1 MTEREEIQELRKEIQ
16 IHNHKY
22 YILDQPEISDY
33 EFDLK
38 LKRLEE
44 LERLH
49 PELYDEYSPTVRVG
63 GSVTKNFENK
73 NHPNR
78 MYSLDNAYSYEELE
92 TWYRRC
98 LNAIKDETGRE
109 QIEISCELKYDGASI
124 NLIYEN
130 GKLSSAITRGDGFQG
145 DVVTAN
151 IKTVR
156 TVPLELRGDFPASF
170 EIRGEVILEKS
181 EFERINSE
189 RSKLGLAT
197 YMNPRN
203 TASGSLKLQDSG
215 EVAKRKLTCL
225 PYAVAGENLPFKTQ
239 IEVLESLAAFGFK
252 IPDHY
257 RSCKNLNEVQDF
269 IAYWAERKNNLPFEI
284 DGVVLKVNALEDQ
297 DLLGATSKSP
307 RWALAYKFE
316 SENTITRLV
325 DVVYQVGRTGAITPV
340 AQLEPVL
347 LAGTI
352 VKRASLHNKDQI
364 DKLGLCFN
372 DRVYVEK
379 GGEIIPKI
387 VAVVSRESERNERVS
402 FIEHCPECETPLS
415 RIEGEAQHYCPNTEY
430 CPPQIKGRIQHFIS
444 RNAMDID
451 GLGSETVSQL
461 VDEGLINRIE
471 DLYQLKAEELIVLDR
486 MAQKSVENLL
496 EGVSKSKN
504 QPFAKVLFGIGI
516 RHVGQTVA
524 KTLTK
529 EFGSIDQLS
538 QATFDEL
545 VAINEIGP
553 RIAESVLS
561 FFALEPNKIT
571 IERLKYE
578 GLNFEVIQ
586 NDQVQ
591 KKQLFEGKSIV
602 VSGVFSNFSR
612 SELKQLI
619 EELGGKNVSSISSK
633 TDLLIAGDQMGP
645 AKKKK
650 AEALNIP
657 MLSEIDLE
665 NKLKELSDQS

>member
-49 PELYDEYSPTVRVG
+49 PDLYDEYSPTVRVG

-98 LNAIKDETGRE
+98 LNTIKDETGRE

-189 RSKLGLAT
+189 RSNLGLAT

-257 RSCKNLNEVQDF
+257 RSCKNLSEVQDF

-284 DGVVLKVNALEDQ
+284 DGIVLKVNALEDQ
-297 DLLGATSKSP
+297 ELLGATSKSP

-316 SENTITRLV
+316 SENAITRLV

-387 VAVVSRESERNERVS
+387 VAVVSGESERNERVS
-402 FIEHCPECETPLS
+402 FIEHCPECDTPLS

-524 KTLTK
+524 KTLAK
-529 EFGSIDQLS
+529 EFKSIDQLS
-538 QATFDEL
+538 QATLDEL

-561 FFALEPNKIT
+561 FFALEPNQIT
-571 IERLKYE
+571 IERLKQE

-586 NDQVQ
+586 NDQAQ

>member
-189 RSKLGLAT
+189 RSNLGLAT

-578 GLNFEVIQ
+578 GLNFEMIQ

>member
-98 LNAIKDETGRE
+98 LNTIKDETGRE

-156 TVPLELRGDFPASF
+156 TVPLELRGDFQASF

-181 EFERINSE
+181 EFERINNE
-189 RSKLGLAT
+189 RSNLGLAT

-284 DGVVLKVNALEDQ
+284 DGIVLKVNALEDQ
-297 DLLGATSKSP
+297 ELLGATSKSP

-316 SENTITRLV
+316 SENAITRLV

-387 VAVVSRESERNERVS
+387 VAVVSGESERNERVN

-524 KTLTK
+524 KTLAK
-529 EFGSIDQLS
+529 EFKSIDQLS
-538 QATFDEL
+538 QATLDEL

-561 FFALEPNKIT
+561 FFALEPNQIT
-571 IERLKYE
+571 IERLKQE

-586 NDQVQ
+586 NDQAQ

>member
-49 PELYDEYSPTVRVG
+49 PDLYDEYSPTVRVG

-98 LNAIKDETGRE
+98 LNTIKDETGRE

-189 RSKLGLAT
+189 RSNLGLAT

-284 DGVVLKVNALEDQ
+284 DGIVLKVNALEDQ
-297 DLLGATSKSP
+297 ELLGATSKSP

-316 SENTITRLV
+316 SENAITRLV

-387 VAVVSRESERNERVS
+387 VAVVSGESERNERVS

-524 KTLTK
+524 KTLAK
-529 EFGSIDQLS
+529 EFKSIDQLS
-538 QATFDEL
+538 QATLDEL

-561 FFALEPNKIT
+561 FFALEPNQIT
-571 IERLKYE
+571 IERLKQE

-586 NDQVQ
+586 NDQAQ

>member
-98 LNAIKDETGRE
+98 LNAIRDETGRE

-189 RSKLGLAT
+189 RSNLGLAT

-316 SENTITRLV
+316 SENAITRLI

-387 VAVVSRESERNERVS
+387 VAVVSGESERNERVS

-524 KTLTK
+524 KTLAK
-529 EFGSIDQLS
+529 EFGSIDRLS

-545 VAINEIGP
+545 VDINEIGP

>member
-49 PELYDEYSPTVRVG
+49 PDLYDEYSPTVRVG

-98 LNAIKDETGRE
+98 LNTIKDETGRE

-156 TVPLELRGDFPASF
+156 TVPLELREDFPASF

-189 RSKLGLAT
+189 RSNLGLAT

-284 DGVVLKVNALEDQ
+284 DGIVLKVNALEDQ
-297 DLLGATSKSP
+297 ELLGATSKSP

-316 SENTITRLV
+316 SENAITRLV

-387 VAVVSRESERNERVS
+387 VAVVSGESERNERVS

-524 KTLTK
+524 KTLAK
-529 EFGSIDQLS
+529 EFKSIDQLS
-538 QATFDEL
+538 QATLDEL

-561 FFALEPNKIT
+561 FFALEPNQIT
-571 IERLKYE
+571 IERLKQE

-586 NDQVQ
+586 NDQAQ

>member
-98 LNAIKDETGRE
+98 LNAIRDETGRE

-156 TVPLELRGDFPASF
+156 TVPLELRGHFPASF

-189 RSKLGLAT
+189 RSNLGLAT

-284 DGVVLKVNALEDQ
+284 DGIVLKVNALEDQ
-297 DLLGATSKSP
+297 ELLGATSKSP

-316 SENTITRLV
+316 SENAITRLV

-364 DKLGLCFN
+364 DKLDLCFN

-387 VAVVSRESERNERVS
+387 VAVVSGESERNERVS

-496 EGVSKSKN
+496 EGVSKSKD

-524 KTLTK
+524 KTLAK
-529 EFGSIDQLS
+529 EFKSIDQLS

-545 VAINEIGP
+545 IAINEIGP

-561 FFALEPNKIT
+561 FFALELNQIT
-571 IERLKYE
+571 IERLKQE

-591 KKQLFEGKSIV
+591 KKQIFEGKSIV

-645 AKKKK
+645 AKRKK

>member
-49 PELYDEYSPTVRVG
+49 PDLYDEYSPTVRVG

-98 LNAIKDETGRE
+98 LNAIRDETGRE

-156 TVPLELRGDFPASF
+156 TVPLELRGHFPASF

-189 RSKLGLAT
+189 RSNLGLAT

-284 DGVVLKVNALEDQ
+284 DGIVLKVNALEDQ
-297 DLLGATSKSP
+297 ELLGATSKSP

-316 SENTITRLV
+316 SENAITRLV

-364 DKLGLCFN
+364 DKLDLCFN

-387 VAVVSRESERNERVS
+387 VAVVSGESERNERVS

-496 EGVSKSKN
+496 EGVSKSKD

-524 KTLTK
+524 KTLAK
-529 EFGSIDQLS
+529 EFKSIDQLS

-545 VAINEIGP
+545 IAINEIGP

-561 FFALEPNKIT
+561 FFALELNQIT
-571 IERLKYE
+571 IERLKQE

-586 NDQVQ
+586 NDQAQ

>member
-92 TWYRRC
+92 TWYIRC

-189 RSKLGLAT
+189 RSNLGLAT

-316 SENTITRLV
+316 SENAITRLV

-387 VAVVSRESERNERVS
+387 VAVVSGESERNERVS

-524 KTLTK
+524 KTLAK

-633 TDLLIAGDQMGP
+633 TDLLIAGNQMGP

>member
-16 IHNHKY
+16 VHNHKY

-189 RSKLGLAT
+189 RSNLGLAT

-225 PYAVAGENLPFKTQ
+225 PYAVAGENLAFKTQ

-284 DGVVLKVNALEDQ
+284 DGIVLKVNALEDQ
-297 DLLGATSKSP
+297 ELLGATSKSP

-316 SENTITRLV
+316 SENAITRLV

-387 VAVVSRESERNERVS
+387 VAVVSGESERNERVS

-524 KTLTK
+524 KTLAK

-619 EELGGKNVSSISSK
+619 EELGGRNVSSISSK

>member
-1 MTEREEIQELRKEIQ
+1 MTEREEILELRKEIQ

-98 LNAIKDETGRE
+98 LNAIRDETGLE

-189 RSKLGLAT
+189 RSNLGLAT

-252 IPDHY
+252 IPYHY
-257 RSCKNLNEVQDF
+257 RSSKNLNEVQDF

-284 DGVVLKVNALEDQ
+284 DGIVLKVNALENQ
-297 DLLGATSKSP
+297 ELLGATSKSP

-316 SENTITRLV
+316 SENAITRLV
-325 DVVYQVGRTGAITPV
+325 NVVYQVGRTGAITPV

-364 DKLGLCFN
+364 DKLDLCFN

-387 VAVVSRESERNERVS
+387 VAVVSGESERNERVS

-496 EGVSKSKN
+496 EGVSKSKD

-524 KTLTK
+524 KTLAK

-561 FFALEPNKIT
+561 FFALEPNQIT
-571 IERLKYE
+571 IERLKKE
-578 GLNFEVIQ
+578 GLNFEVVQ
-586 NDQVQ
+586 NDKVQ

>member
-98 LNAIKDETGRE
+98 LNAIRDETGRE

-156 TVPLELRGDFPASF
+156 TVPLELRGHFPASF

-189 RSKLGLAT
+189 RSNLGLAT

-284 DGVVLKVNALEDQ
+284 DGIVLKVNALEDQ
-297 DLLGATSKSP
+297 ELLGATSKSP

-316 SENTITRLV
+316 SENAITRLV

-387 VAVVSRESERNERVS
+387 VAVVSGESERNERVS

-496 EGVSKSKN
+496 EGVSKSKD

-524 KTLTK
+524 KTLAK
-529 EFGSIDQLS
+529 EFKSIDQLS

-545 VAINEIGP
+545 IAINEIGP

-561 FFALEPNKIT
+561 FFALELNQIT
-571 IERLKYE
+571 IERLKQE

-645 AKKKK
+645 AKRKK

>member
-98 LNAIKDETGRE
+98 LNAIRDETGRE

-189 RSKLGLAT
+189 RSNLGLAT

-316 SENTITRLV
+316 SENAITRLI

-387 VAVVSRESERNERVS
+387 VAVVSGESERNERVS

-524 KTLTK
+524 KTLAK
-529 EFGSIDQLS
+529 EFGSIDRLS

-545 VAINEIGP
+545 VDINEIGP

-591 KKQLFEGKSIV
+591 KKQLFEGKSVV

>member
-49 PELYDEYSPTVRVG
+49 PDLYDEYSPTVRVG

-98 LNAIKDETGRE
+98 LNTIKDETGRE

-156 TVPLELRGDFPASF
+156 TVPLELREDFPASF

-189 RSKLGLAT
+189 RSNLGLAS

-239 IEVLESLAAFGFK
+239 IEVLESLASFGFK

-284 DGVVLKVNALEDQ
+284 DGIVLKVNALEDQ
-297 DLLGATSKSP
+297 ELLGATSKSP

-316 SENTITRLV
+316 SENAITRLV

-387 VAVVSRESERNERVS
+387 VAVVSGESERNERVS

-524 KTLTK
+524 KTLAK
-529 EFGSIDQLS
+529 EFKSIDQLS
-538 QATFDEL
+538 QATLDEL

-561 FFALEPNKIT
+561 FFALEPNQIT
-571 IERLKYE
+571 IERLKQE
-578 GLNFEVIQ
+578 GLNFEIIQ
-586 NDQVQ
+586 NDKVQ

>member
-1 MTEREEIQELRKEIQ
+1 M
-16 IHNHKY
+16 
-22 YILDQPEISDY
+22 
-33 EFDLK
+33 
-38 LKRLEE
+38 
-44 LERLH
+44 
-49 PELYDEYSPTVRVG
+49 
-63 GSVTKNFENK
+63 
-73 NHPNR
+73 
-78 MYSLDNAYSYEELE
+78 
-92 TWYRRC
+92 
-98 LNAIKDETGRE
+98 
-109 QIEISCELKYDGASI
+109 
-124 NLIYEN
+124 
-130 GKLSSAITRGDGFQG
+130 
-145 DVVTAN
+145 
-151 IKTVR
+151 
-156 TVPLELRGDFPASF
+156 
-170 EIRGEVILEKS
+170 
-181 EFERINSE
+181 
-189 RSKLGLAT
+189 
-197 YMNPRN
+197 
-203 TASGSLKLQDSG
+203 
-215 EVAKRKLTCL
+215 
-225 PYAVAGENLPFKTQ
+225 
-239 IEVLESLAAFGFK
+239 
-252 IPDHY
+252 
-257 RSCKNLNEVQDF
+257 
-269 IAYWAERKNNLPFEI
+269 
-284 DGVVLKVNALEDQ
+284 EDQ
-297 DLLGATSKSP
+297 ELLGATSKSP

-316 SENTITRLV
+316 SENAITRLV

-387 VAVVSRESERNERVS
+387 VAVVSGESERNERVS

-461 VDEGLINRIE
+461 VDERLINRIE

-524 KTLTK
+524 KTLAK
-529 EFGSIDQLS
+529 EFKSIDQLS
-538 QATFDEL
+538 QATLDEL

-561 FFALEPNKIT
+561 FFALEPNQIT
-571 IERLKYE
+571 IERLKQE

-586 NDQVQ
+586 NDQAQ

>member
-98 LNAIKDETGRE
+98 LNAIRDETGRE

-181 EFERINSE
+181 EFERINNE
-189 RSKLGLAT
+189 RSNLGLAT

-284 DGVVLKVNALEDQ
+284 DGIVLKVNALEDQ
-297 DLLGATSKSP
+297 EILGATSKSP

-316 SENTITRLV
+316 SENAITRLV

-387 VAVVSRESERNERVS
+387 VAVVSGESERNERVN

-496 EGVSKSKN
+496 EGVSKSKD

-524 KTLTK
+524 KTLAK
-529 EFGSIDQLS
+529 EFKSIDQLS
-538 QATFDEL
+538 QATLDEL

-561 FFALEPNKIT
+561 FFALEPNQIT
-571 IERLKYE
+571 IERLKQE

-586 NDQVQ
+586 NDQAQ

>member
-98 LNAIKDETGRE
+98 LNTIKDETGRE

-156 TVPLELRGDFPASF
+156 TVPLELRGDFQASF

-181 EFERINSE
+181 EFERINNE
-189 RSKLGLAT
+189 RSNLGLAT

-284 DGVVLKVNALEDQ
+284 DGIVLKVNALEDQ
-297 DLLGATSKSP
+297 ELLGATSKSP

-316 SENTITRLV
+316 SENAITRLV

-387 VAVVSRESERNERVS
+387 VAVVSGESERNERVN

-496 EGVSKSKN
+496 KGVSKSKN

-524 KTLTK
+524 KTLAK
-529 EFGSIDQLS
+529 EFKSIDQLS
-538 QATFDEL
+538 QATLDEL

-561 FFALEPNKIT
+561 FFALEPNQIT
-571 IERLKYE
+571 IERLKQE

-586 NDQVQ
+586 NDQAQ

>member
-33 EFDLK
+33 DFDLK

-98 LNAIKDETGRE
+98 LNAIRDETGRE

-156 TVPLELRGDFPASF
+156 TVPLELRGHFPASF

-189 RSKLGLAT
+189 RSNLGLAT

-284 DGVVLKVNALEDQ
+284 DGIVLKVNTLEDQ
-297 DLLGATSKSP
+297 ELLGATSKSP

-316 SENTITRLV
+316 SENAITRLV

-364 DKLGLCFN
+364 DKLDLCFN

-387 VAVVSRESERNERVS
+387 VAVVSGESERNERVS

-496 EGVSKSKN
+496 EGVSKSKD

-524 KTLTK
+524 KTLAK
-529 EFGSIDQLS
+529 EFKSIDQLS

-545 VAINEIGP
+545 IAINEIGP

-561 FFALEPNKIT
+561 FFALEPNQIT
-571 IERLKYE
+571 IERLKQE

-645 AKKKK
+645 AKRKK

>member
-98 LNAIKDETGRE
+98 LNAIRDEIGRE

-189 RSKLGLAT
+189 RSNLGLAT

-284 DGVVLKVNALEDQ
+284 DGIVLKVNALEDQ
-297 DLLGATSKSP
+297 ELLGATSKSP

-316 SENTITRLV
+316 SENAITRLV

-364 DKLGLCFN
+364 DKLDLCFN

-387 VAVVSRESERNERVS
+387 VAVVSGESERNERVS

-430 CPPQIKGRIQHFIS
+430 CRPQIKGRIQHFIS

-496 EGVSKSKN
+496 EGVSKSKD

-524 KTLTK
+524 KTLAK
-529 EFGSIDQLS
+529 EFKSIDQLS

-545 VAINEIGP
+545 IAINEIGP

-561 FFALEPNKIT
+561 FFALELNQIT
-571 IERLKYE
+571 IERLKQE

-586 NDQVQ
+586 NDQAQ

-645 AKKKK
+645 AKRKK

>member
-98 LNAIKDETGRE
+98 LNAIRDETGRE

-189 RSKLGLAT
+189 RSNLGLAT

-284 DGVVLKVNALEDQ
+284 DGIVLKVNALEDQ
-297 DLLGATSKSP
+297 ELLGATSKSP

-316 SENTITRLV
+316 SENAITRLI

-387 VAVVSRESERNERVS
+387 VAVVSSERDRDERVN

-524 KTLTK
+524 KTLAK
-529 EFGSIDQLS
+529 EFGSIDRLS

-561 FFALEPNKIT
+561 FFALEPNQIT
-571 IERLKYE
+571 IDRLKQE
-578 GLNFEVIQ
+578 GLIFEVIQ

-645 AKKKK
+645 AKRKK

-657 MLSEIDLE
+657 MLSEVDLE
-665 NKLKELSDQS
+665 NKLKELKDQN

>member
-98 LNAIKDETGRE
+98 LNAIRDETGRE

-156 TVPLELRGDFPASF
+156 TVPLELRGHFPASF

-189 RSKLGLAT
+189 RSNLGLAT

-284 DGVVLKVNALEDQ
+284 DGIVLKVNALEDQ
-297 DLLGATSKSP
+297 ELLGATSKSP

-316 SENTITRLV
+316 SENAITRLV

-364 DKLGLCFN
+364 DKLDLCFN

-387 VAVVSRESERNERVS
+387 VAVVSGESERNERVS

-461 VDEGLINRIE
+461 VDEGLIDRIE

-496 EGVSKSKN
+496 EGVSKSKD

-524 KTLTK
+524 KTLAK
-529 EFGSIDQLS
+529 EFKSIDQLS

-545 VAINEIGP
+545 IAINEIGP

-561 FFALEPNKIT
+561 FFALELNQIT
-571 IERLKYE
+571 IERLKQE

-645 AKKKK
+645 AKRKK

>member
-98 LNAIKDETGRE
+98 LNAIRDETGRE

-156 TVPLELRGDFPASF
+156 TVPLELRGHFPASF

-189 RSKLGLAT
+189 RSNLGLAT

-284 DGVVLKVNALEDQ
+284 DGIVLKVNALEDQ
-297 DLLGATSKSP
+297 ELLGATSKSP

-316 SENTITRLV
+316 SENAITRLV

-364 DKLGLCFN
+364 DKLDLCFN

-387 VAVVSRESERNERVS
+387 VAVVSGESERNERVS

-496 EGVSKSKN
+496 EGVSKSKD

-524 KTLTK
+524 KTLAK
-529 EFGSIDQLS
+529 EFKSIDQLS

-545 VAINEIGP
+545 IAINEIGP

-561 FFALEPNKIT
+561 FFALELNQIT
-571 IERLKYE
+571 IERLKQE

-586 NDQVQ
+586 NDQAQ

-645 AKKKK
+645 AKRKK

>member
-98 LNAIKDETGRE
+98 LNAIRDETGRE

-181 EFERINSE
+181 EFERINNE
-189 RSKLGLAT
+189 RSNLGLAT

-284 DGVVLKVNALEDQ
+284 DGIVLKVNALEDQ
-297 DLLGATSKSP
+297 ELLGATSKSP

-316 SENTITRLV
+316 SENAITRLV

-387 VAVVSRESERNERVS
+387 VAVVSGESERNERVN

-496 EGVSKSKN
+496 EGVSKSKD

-524 KTLTK
+524 KTLAK
-529 EFGSIDQLS
+529 EFKSIDQLS
-538 QATFDEL
+538 QATLDEL

-561 FFALEPNKIT
+561 FFALEPNQIT
-571 IERLKYE
+571 IERLKQE

-586 NDQVQ
+586 NDQAQ

>member
-98 LNAIKDETGRE
+98 LNTIKDETGRE

-130 GKLSSAITRGDGFQG
+130 GKLGSAITRGDGFQG

-189 RSKLGLAT
+189 RSNLGLAT

-284 DGVVLKVNALEDQ
+284 DGIVLKVNALEDQ
-297 DLLGATSKSP
+297 ELLGATSKSP

-316 SENTITRLV
+316 SENAITRLV

-387 VAVVSRESERNERVS
+387 VAVVSGESERNERVS

-496 EGVSKSKN
+496 EGVSKSKD

-524 KTLTK
+524 KTLAK
-529 EFGSIDQLS
+529 EFKSIDQLS

-545 VAINEIGP
+545 IAINEIGP

-561 FFALEPNKIT
+561 FFALETNQIT
-571 IERLKYE
+571 IERLKKE
-578 GLNFEVIQ
+578 GLNFEVVQ
-586 NDQVQ
+586 NDKVQ

-657 MLSEIDLE
+657 ILSEIDLE

>member
-98 LNAIKDETGRE
+98 LNAIRDETGRE

-189 RSKLGLAT
+189 RSNLGLAT

-284 DGVVLKVNALEDQ
+284 DGIVLKVNALEDQ
-297 DLLGATSKSP
+297 ELLGATSKSP

-316 SENTITRLV
+316 SENAITRLV

-364 DKLGLCFN
+364 DKLDLCFN

-387 VAVVSRESERNERVS
+387 VAVVSGESERNERVS

-496 EGVSKSKN
+496 EGVSKSKD

-524 KTLTK
+524 KTLAK
-529 EFGSIDQLS
+529 EFKSIDQLS

-545 VAINEIGP
+545 IAINEIGP

-561 FFALEPNKIT
+561 FFALELNQIT
-571 IERLKYE
+571 IERLKQE

-645 AKKKK
+645 AKRKK

>member
-98 LNAIKDETGRE
+98 LNAIRDETGRE

-189 RSKLGLAT
+189 RSNLGLAT

-284 DGVVLKVNALEDQ
+284 DGIVLKVNALEDQ
-297 DLLGATSKSP
+297 ELLGATSKSP

-316 SENTITRLV
+316 SENAITRLV

-364 DKLGLCFN
+364 DKLDLCFN

-387 VAVVSRESERNERVS
+387 VAVVSGESERNERVS

-496 EGVSKSKN
+496 EGVSKSKD

-524 KTLTK
+524 KTLAK
-529 EFGSIDQLS
+529 EFKSIDQLS
-538 QATFDEL
+538 QATLDEL

-561 FFALEPNKIT
+561 FFALEPNQIT
-571 IERLKYE
+571 IERLKQE

-645 AKKKK
+645 AKRKK

-665 NKLKELSDQS
+665 NKLKKLSDQS

>member
-98 LNAIKDETGRE
+98 LNAIRDETGRE

-181 EFERINSE
+181 EFERINNE
-189 RSKLGLAT
+189 RSNLGLAT

-284 DGVVLKVNALEDQ
+284 DGIVLKVNALEDQ
-297 DLLGATSKSP
+297 EILGATSKSP

-316 SENTITRLV
+316 SENAITRLV

-387 VAVVSRESERNERVS
+387 VAVVSGESERNERVN

-496 EGVSKSKN
+496 EGVSKSKE

-524 KTLTK
+524 KTLAK
-529 EFGSIDQLS
+529 EFKSIDQLS
-538 QATFDEL
+538 QATLDEL

-561 FFALEPNKIT
+561 FFALEPNQIT
-571 IERLKYE
+571 IERLKQE

-586 NDQVQ
+586 NDQAQ

>member
-33 EFDLK
+33 DFDLK

-98 LNAIKDETGRE
+98 LNAIRDETGRE

-156 TVPLELRGDFPASF
+156 TVPLELRGHFPASF

-189 RSKLGLAT
+189 RSNLGLAT

-225 PYAVAGENLPFKTQ
+225 PYAVAGVNLPFKTQ

-284 DGVVLKVNALEDQ
+284 DGIVLKVNALEDQ
-297 DLLGATSKSP
+297 KLLGATSKSP

-316 SENTITRLV
+316 SENAITRLV

-364 DKLGLCFN
+364 DKLDLCFN

-387 VAVVSRESERNERVS
+387 VAVVSGESERNERVS

-496 EGVSKSKN
+496 EGVSKSKD

-524 KTLTK
+524 KTLAK
-529 EFGSIDQLS
+529 EFKSIDQLS

-545 VAINEIGP
+545 IAINEIGP

-561 FFALEPNKIT
+561 FFALELNQIT
-571 IERLKYE
+571 IERLKQE

-591 KKQLFEGKSIV
+591 KKQIFEGKSIV

-645 AKKKK
+645 AKRKK

>member
-33 EFDLK
+33 DFDLK

-98 LNAIKDETGRE
+98 LNAIRDETGRE

-189 RSKLGLAT
+189 RSNLGLAT

-284 DGVVLKVNALEDQ
+284 DGIVLKVNALEDQ
-297 DLLGATSKSP
+297 KLLGATSKSP

-316 SENTITRLV
+316 SENAITRLV

-364 DKLGLCFN
+364 DKLDLCFN

-387 VAVVSRESERNERVS
+387 VAVVSGESERNERVS

-496 EGVSKSKN
+496 EGVSKSKD

-524 KTLTK
+524 KTLAK
-529 EFGSIDQLS
+529 EFKSIDQLS

-545 VAINEIGP
+545 IAINEIGP

-561 FFALEPNKIT
+561 FFALELNQIT
-571 IERLKYE
+571 IERLKQE

-586 NDQVQ
+586 NDQAQ

-645 AKKKK
+645 AKRKK

>member
-98 LNAIKDETGRE
+98 LNTIKDETGRE

-156 TVPLELRGDFPASF
+156 TVPLELRGDFQASF

-181 EFERINSE
+181 EFERINNE
-189 RSKLGLAT
+189 RSNLGLAT

-284 DGVVLKVNALEDQ
+284 DGIVLKVNALEDQ
-297 DLLGATSKSP
+297 ELLGATSKSP

-316 SENTITRLV
+316 SENAITRLV

-387 VAVVSRESERNERVS
+387 VAVVSGESERNERVN

-461 VDEGLINRIE
+461 VDKGLINRIE

-524 KTLTK
+524 KTLAK
-529 EFGSIDQLS
+529 EFKSIDQLS
-538 QATFDEL
+538 QATLDEL

-561 FFALEPNKIT
+561 FFALEPNQIT
-571 IERLKYE
+571 IERLKQE

-586 NDQVQ
+586 NDQAQ

>member
-49 PELYDEYSPTVRVG
+49 PELYDEYSPTIRVG

-98 LNAIKDETGRE
+98 LNAIRDETGRE

-130 GKLSSAITRGDGFQG
+130 GKLGSAITRGDGFQG

-181 EFERINSE
+181 EFERINNE
-189 RSKLGLAT
+189 RSNLGLAT

-284 DGVVLKVNALEDQ
+284 DGIVLKVNALEDQ
-297 DLLGATSKSP
+297 ELLGATSKSP

-316 SENTITRLV
+316 SENAITRLV

-387 VAVVSRESERNERVS
+387 VAVVSSESERDERVS

-415 RIEGEAQHYCPNTEY
+415 RIEGEAQHYCPNTEC

-504 QPFAKVLFGIGI
+504 QPFVKVLFGIGI

-524 KTLTK
+524 KTLAK

-538 QATFDEL
+538 QATFDDL

-561 FFALEPNKIT
+561 FFALEPNQIT
-571 IERLKYE
+571 IERLKQE

-665 NKLKELSDQS
+665 NKLKELSNQS

>member
-49 PELYDEYSPTVRVG
+49 PDLYDEYSPTVRVG

-98 LNAIKDETGRE
+98 LNTIKDETGRE

-156 TVPLELRGDFPASF
+156 TVPLELREDFQASF

-189 RSKLGLAT
+189 RSNLGLAT

-284 DGVVLKVNALEDQ
+284 DGIVLKVNALEDQ
-297 DLLGATSKSP
+297 ELLGATSKSP

-316 SENTITRLV
+316 SENAITRLV

-387 VAVVSRESERNERVS
+387 VAVVSGESERNERVS

-524 KTLTK
+524 KTLAK
-529 EFGSIDQLS
+529 EFKSIDQLS
-538 QATFDEL
+538 QATLDEL

-561 FFALEPNKIT
+561 FFALEPNQIT
-571 IERLKYE
+571 IERLKQE

-586 NDQVQ
+586 NDQAQ

>member
-49 PELYDEYSPTVRVG
+49 PDLYDEYSPTVRVG

-98 LNAIKDETGRE
+98 LNTVKDETGRE

-130 GKLSSAITRGDGFQG
+130 GKLSSAITRGDGFKG

-156 TVPLELRGDFPASF
+156 TVPLELREDFPASF

-189 RSKLGLAT
+189 RSNLGLAT

-252 IPDHY
+252 IPEHY

-284 DGVVLKVNALEDQ
+284 DGIVLKVNALEDQ
-297 DLLGATSKSP
+297 ELLGATSKSP

-316 SENTITRLV
+316 SENAITRLV

-387 VAVVSRESERNERVS
+387 VAVVSGESERNERVS

-524 KTLTK
+524 KTLAK
-529 EFGSIDQLS
+529 EFKSIDQLS
-538 QATFDEL
+538 QATLDEL

-561 FFALEPNKIT
+561 FFALEPNQIT
-571 IERLKYE
+571 IERLKQE

-586 NDQVQ
+586 KDQAQ

>member
-1 MTEREEIQELRKEIQ
+1 MTEREEIQQLRKEIQ

-33 EFDLK
+33 DFDLK
-38 LKRLEE
+38 LKRLEK

-49 PELYDEYSPTVRVG
+49 PELYDEHSPTVRVG
-63 GSVTKNFENK
+63 GSVTKNFEHK
-73 NHPNR
+73 NHPSR
-78 MYSLDNAYSYEELE
+78 MYSLDNAYSYEEFV
-92 TWYRRC
+92 TWYDRC
-98 LNAIKDETGRE
+98 LKTINNETGRE
-109 QIEISCELKYDGASI
+109 HIEISCELKYDGASI

-130 GKLSSAITRGDGFQG
+130 GKLSSAVTRGDGFQG
-145 DVVTAN
+145 DVVTSN

-156 TVPLELRGDFPASF
+156 TVPLELRGHFPAFF

-189 RSKLGLAT
+189 RSSLGLTT

-203 TASGSLKLQDSG
+203 TASGSLKLQDSSQ
-215 EVAKRKLTCL
+215 VAKRKLTCL

-239 IEVLESLAAFGFK
+239 LEVLESLSRFGFK
-252 IPDHY
+252 IPEHY
-257 RSCKNLNEVQDF
+257 KLCKSLDEVQDF
-269 IAYWAERKNNLPFEI
+269 INHWAERKNNLPFEI
-284 DGVVLKVNALEDQ
+284 DGIVFKVNALEDQ
-297 DLLGATSKSP
+297 EFLGATSKSP

-316 SENTITRLV
+316 SENAITRLV

-364 DKLGLCFN
+364 DKLGLCLN

-387 VAVVSRESERNERVS
+387 IAVVSGESGQNSCVN
-402 FIEHCPECETPLS
+402 FIENCPECGTKLI

-444 RNAMDID
+444 RNAMDIE

-471 DLYQLKAEELIVLDR
+471 DLYQLKAEELLVLDR
-486 MAQKSVENLL
+486 MAQKSVDNLL
-496 EGVSKSKN
+496 EGVLKSKDK
-504 QPFAKVLFGIGI
+504 PFAKVLFGIGI

-524 KTLTK
+524 KTLAK
-529 EFGSIDQLS
+529 QFESIDQLS
-538 QATFDEL
+538 CATYEEL

-561 FFALEPNKIT
+561 FFALEPNQIT
-571 IERLKYE
+571 VERLKQE
-578 GLNFEVIQ
+578 GLVFEINQTNQSQRV
-586 NDQVQ
+586 
-591 KKQLFEGKSIV
+591 QLFEGKNIV
-602 VSGVFSNFSR
+602 VSGVFDNYSR
-612 SELKQLI
+612 SEIKQLI
-619 EELGGKNVSSISSK
+619 EELGGKNVSSISAK
-633 TDLLIAGDQMGP
+633 TDMLIAGNQMGP

-650 AEALNIP
+650 AESLSIP
-657 MLSEIDLE
+657 ILSEIEFE
-665 NKLKELSDQS
+665 NKLNNLTDIK

>member
-1 MTEREEIQELRKEIQ
+1 MTEREEILELRKEIQ

-98 LNAIKDETGRE
+98 LNAIRDETGLE

-189 RSKLGLAT
+189 RSNLGLAT

-252 IPDHY
+252 IPYHY
-257 RSCKNLNEVQDF
+257 RSSKNLNEVQDF

-284 DGVVLKVNALEDQ
+284 DGIVLKVNALENQ
-297 DLLGATSKSP
+297 ELLGATSKSP

-316 SENTITRLV
+316 SENAITRLV
-325 DVVYQVGRTGAITPV
+325 NVVYQVGRTGAITPV

-387 VAVVSRESERNERVS
+387 VAVVSGESERNERVS

-496 EGVSKSKN
+496 EGVSKSKD

-524 KTLTK
+524 KTLAK

-561 FFALEPNKIT
+561 FFALEPNQIT
-571 IERLKYE
+571 IERLKKE
-578 GLNFEVIQ
+578 GLNFEVVQ
-586 NDQVQ
+586 NDKVQ

>member
-98 LNAIKDETGRE
+98 LNAIRDETGRE

-189 RSKLGLAT
+189 RSNLGLAT

-284 DGVVLKVNALEDQ
+284 DGIVLKVNALEDQ
-297 DLLGATSKSP
+297 ELLGATSKSP

-316 SENTITRLV
+316 SENAITRLV

-364 DKLGLCFN
+364 DKLDLCFN

-387 VAVVSRESERNERVS
+387 VAVVSGESERNERVS

-496 EGVSKSKN
+496 EGVSKSKD

-524 KTLTK
+524 KTLAK
-529 EFGSIDQLS
+529 EFKSIDQLS

-545 VAINEIGP
+545 IAINEIGP

-561 FFALEPNKIT
+561 FFALELNQIT
-571 IERLKYE
+571 IERLKQE

-645 AKKKK
+645 AKRKK

-665 NKLKELSDQS
+665 NKLKKLSDQS

>member
-98 LNAIKDETGRE
+98 LNTIKDETGRE

-156 TVPLELRGDFPASF
+156 TVPLELREDFPASF

-189 RSKLGLAT
+189 RSNLGLAT

-284 DGVVLKVNALEDQ
+284 DGIVLKVNALEDQ
-297 DLLGATSKSP
+297 ELLGATSKSP

-316 SENTITRLV
+316 SENAITRLV

-387 VAVVSRESERNERVS
+387 VAVVSGESERNERVN

-524 KTLTK
+524 KTLAK
-529 EFGSIDQLS
+529 EFKSIDQLS
-538 QATFDEL
+538 QATLDEL

-561 FFALEPNKIT
+561 FFALEPNQIT
-571 IERLKYE
+571 IERLKQE

-586 NDQVQ
+586 NDQAQ

>member
-49 PELYDEYSPTVRVG
+49 PDLYDEYSPTVRVG

-98 LNAIKDETGRE
+98 LNTVKDETGRE

-156 TVPLELRGDFPASF
+156 TVPLELREDFPASF

-189 RSKLGLAT
+189 RSNLGLAT

-252 IPDHY
+252 IPEHY

-284 DGVVLKVNALEDQ
+284 DGIVLKVNALEDQ
-297 DLLGATSKSP
+297 ELLGATSKSP

-316 SENTITRLV
+316 SENAITRLV

-387 VAVVSRESERNERVS
+387 VAVVSGESERNERVS

-524 KTLTK
+524 KTLAK
-529 EFGSIDQLS
+529 EFKSIDQLS
-538 QATFDEL
+538 QATLDEL

-561 FFALEPNKIT
+561 FFALEPNQIT
-571 IERLKYE
+571 IERLKQE

-586 NDQVQ
+586 KDQAQ

>member
-98 LNAIKDETGRE
+98 LNAIRDETGRE

-156 TVPLELRGDFPASF
+156 TVPLELRGHFPASF

-189 RSKLGLAT
+189 RSNLGLAT

-284 DGVVLKVNALEDQ
+284 DGIVLKVNALEDQ
-297 DLLGATSKSP
+297 KLLGATSKSP

-316 SENTITRLV
+316 SENAITRLV

-364 DKLGLCFN
+364 DKLDLCFN

-387 VAVVSRESERNERVS
+387 VAVVSGESERNERVS

-496 EGVSKSKN
+496 EGVSKSKD

-524 KTLTK
+524 KTLAK
-529 EFGSIDQLS
+529 EFKSIDQLS

-545 VAINEIGP
+545 IAINEIGP

-561 FFALEPNKIT
+561 FFALELNQIT
-571 IERLKYE
+571 IERLKQE

-645 AKKKK
+645 AKRKK